1 MQGRVA
7 IDAGVTG
14 SFAMRRMNQSVMRY
28 SVYLLLLVMVAAWP
42 SAGWSRTTRHACDVD
57 NVVRGRLENWAKQLK
72 DSWSK
77 NNPKLIVGTYAENG
91 VLLPT
96 CSNGPLTGHQAI
108 TGYFEK
114 NFLPLKPEATFDW
127 NNAKIGGDC
136 ARPFAS
142 GLYSFKLNSSGQ
154 ALQARYTY
162 VFRQTGATE
171 WLIAQHHSS
180 LTPAPPSSCP
190 H

>member
-1 MQGRVA
+1 MKRPNRRVLLYSA
-7 IDAGVTG
+7 CLFV
-14 SFAMRRMNQSVMRY
+14 FATI
-28 SVYLLLLVMVAAWP
+28 AAWP
-42 SAGWSRTTRHACDVD
+42 SAGWSRTARHACDVD
-57 NVVRGRLENWAKQLK
+57 KVVRARLDNWAKQLK

-77 NNPKLIVGTYAENG
+77 NNPELIVGTYAENG
-91 VLLPT
+91 VLMPT
-96 CSNGPLTGHQAI
+96 CSNGPLAGHQAI
-108 TGYFEK
+108 KGYFAN
-114 NFLPLKPEATFDW
+114 NFLPLKPEATFDF

-154 ALQARYTY
+154 VLQARYTY
-162 VFRQTGATE
+162 VFRKTGPTE

-180 LTPAPPSSCP
+180 LLPNPPSSCP

>member
-1 MQGRVA
+1 MKRLNWRILRSYA
-7 IDAGVTG
+7 CLI
-14 SFAMRRMNQSVMRY
+14 
-28 SVYLLLLVMVAAWP
+28 LLIAVAAWP
-42 SAGWSRTTRHACDVD
+42 SAGWSRTARHACDVGS
-57 NVVRGRLENWAKQLK
+57 VVRARLDNWARQLK

-91 VLLPT
+91 VLMPT
-96 CSNGPLTGHQAI
+96 CSNGPLAGHQAI

-127 NNAKIGGDC
+127 SNAKIGGDC

-154 ALQARYTY
+154 MLQARYTY
-162 VFRQTGATE
+162 VFRQTGPTS

-180 LTPAPPSSCP
+180 LLPNPPSSCP